1 MRILR
6 AGAHKRMPWKNG
18 AGVTTEIAIAPEGA
32 AIDSFDWRI
41 SMAKVPDSGPFSAFA
56 GIDRVLAVLDGAM
69 NLQVGAGTP
78 VKLDSTSRAIPFPGD
93 IPTRADVIE
102 TVTDLNVMVR
112 RGRFTARVTLLER
125 QELTAEA
132 KETFLLLRSK
142 AALHTGETV
151 EIDDVIHL
159 ARGETLAFVRIPESC
174 WLIEINAS

>member
-78 VKLDSTSRAIPFPGD
+78 VKLGSTSPALPFPGD

-102 TVTDLNVMVR
+102 TVIDLNVMVR
-112 RGRFTARVTLLER
+112 RGRFTARVTPLER

-142 AALHTGETV
+142 ATLHAGETV

-159 ARGETLAFVRIPESC
+159 ARGDMLAFVRIPKC
-174 WLIEINAS
+174 AWLIEIDAS